1 MESEEVS
8 IKEVLENLKRRWK
21 MIAIIVLVCL
31 IVASVYSFFI
41 TKPVYKIST
50 KLFIGKE
57 VSDGASDY
65 NSSEVQM
72 YQKLMKTYAGIAKS
86 DDVIQRALDRGD
98 SNASAKS
105 ILSNLEV
112 IAGNDDQFLTISLS
126 TKEPGEGLK
135 VLNNIIDEFIE
146 TSSKIYANGNVSIV
160 TTPKYPESAI
170 SPNKKLTIAIAFM
183 IGVMCSVGLALLLEF
198 MDNTAKSKEE
208 IEEILGVSVLGILP
222 EYTDEDKLDDFK
234 SKRIL
239 GNKHLRNKKRRRKN
253 KGEEYSRESYND
265 ICGSV

>member
-1 MESEEVS
+1 M
-8 IKEVLENLKRRWK
+8 
-21 MIAIIVLVCL
+21 
-31 IVASVYSFFI
+31 
-41 TKPVYKIST
+41 
-50 KLFIGKE
+50 
-57 VSDGASDY
+57 
-65 NSSEVQM
+65 
-72 YQKLMKTYAGIAKS
+72 
-86 DDVIQRALDRGD
+86 
-98 SNASAKS
+98 
-105 ILSNLEV
+105 
-112 IAGNDDQFLTISLS
+112 TISLS

-170 SPNKKLTIAIAFM
+170 SPNKKLNIAITFM

-198 MDNTAKSKEE
+198 MYNTAKSKEE

-239 GNKHLRNKKRRRKN
+239 GNKHLRNKTL
-253 KGEEYSRESYND
+253 Y
-265 ICGSV
+265 

>member
-1 MESEEVS
+1 
-8 IKEVLENLKRRWK
+8 
-21 MIAIIVLVCL
+21 
-31 IVASVYSFFI
+31 
-41 TKPVYKIST
+41 
-50 KLFIGKE
+50 
-57 VSDGASDY
+57 
-65 NSSEVQM
+65 
-72 YQKLMKTYAGIAKS
+72 MKTYAGIAKS

-170 SPNKKLTIAIAFM
+170 SPNKKLNIAIAFM

-198 MDNTAKSKEE
+198 MDNTAKSK
-208 IEEILGVSVLGILP
+208 EEILGVSVLGILP

-239 GNKHLRNKKRRRKN
+239 GNKHLKKK
-253 KGEEYSRESYND
+253 EEK
-265 ICGSV
+265 

>member
-1 MESEEVS
+1 
-8 IKEVLENLKRRWK
+8 
-21 MIAIIVLVCL
+21 
-31 IVASVYSFFI
+31 
-41 TKPVYKIST
+41 
-50 KLFIGKE
+50 
-57 VSDGASDY
+57 
-65 NSSEVQM
+65 
-72 YQKLMKTYAGIAKS
+72 
-86 DDVIQRALDRGD
+86 
-98 SNASAKS
+98 
-105 ILSNLEV
+105 
-112 IAGNDDQFLTISLS
+112 
-126 TKEPGEGLK
+126 
-135 VLNNIIDEFIE
+135 
-146 TSSKIYANGNVSIV
+146 
-160 TTPKYPESAI
+160 
-170 SPNKKLTIAIAFM
+170 M